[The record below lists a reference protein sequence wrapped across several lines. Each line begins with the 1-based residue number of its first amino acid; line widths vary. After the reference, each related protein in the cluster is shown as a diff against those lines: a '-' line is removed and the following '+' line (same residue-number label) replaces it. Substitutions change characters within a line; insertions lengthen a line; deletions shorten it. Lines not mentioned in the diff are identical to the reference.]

1 METLESIKQK
11 FKEEYNNAI
20 LAYNDQDPKSFFMHI
35 RLAIEYIGKLII
47 FDMLSETEANNIL
60 SGNESF
66 DFDTAMNRYLK
77 VAPSTNCQPKGSSFV
92 HLAKK
97 AILYKKP
104 DIIQLKNDDSMKRL
118 KKKIDANITSLIECY
133 SDASE
138 LGMHTDPSLDLY
150 NQANAWAFFFP
161 KMINDFSE
169 ILSSDTTDFLYSLEK
184 PIQHLERSIEAV
196 QAQDENNDFVILD
209 ELTNRFSQEAGTNY
223 IAILPE
229 QLKDRFGKNISN
241 AQMQDFFRLQ
251 WSFVIDLNKK
261 TDDGLFEQA
270 PSEKKS
276 TLRIITNDTSEVTG
290 NSIITNWL
298 FAKGRNDLGGFD
310 DKTALRETPRL
321 FCRIFSKIVRTGL
334 TSDYLIFDFCDSF
347 PKLTDSLFRKLE
359 DVFGTWEA
367 AKDRCKIISFTK
379 NESYKDSL
387 IELCDD
393 YGIQICIVNAT
404 FGDFINHLNEVK
416 PIIGAPSSNRLL
428 IRGNSLDLTESEK
441 RYNSVGIEFY
451 GPSKNIEQE
460 RRWDF
465 YSGAEITWDE
475 LEKQCDV
482 PRDLYLT
489 VKQRVTEIIRSLRR
503 TTIYTLKHRPGS
515 GATTL
520 ARRLAFDIKKAEEKG
535 VLTCTVVDIKS
546 CSNIRLTEQYL
557 CQLSET
563 IDNTAILAIVE
574 AKRVGRE
581 KFDNLVKRISDAG
594 KRVLFFYVEPFTG
607 IYKSTKKDNVVYL
620 ESILLPNE
628 QLRFEE
634 KYKQQGLNSKLLLD
648 SQKEKR
654 SLEVVDFP
662 LMLKDN
668 ETSENLASYVQEWM
682 ETLPA
687 HLRKFCAFV
696 GFVFKYSYLG
706 VNQRLLR
713 PIWRDSSHQS
723 SIMSYG
729 YDVLTAIKKL
739 LIEESTEDGTFT
751 GIWRPRYNRFSEFL
765 LRSYK
770 QNWES
775 GISEIAKEFI
785 SLCKDAGEL
794 GSDDKDMIY
803 SIFII
808 RKEADYR
815 AVEDKDN
822 LRNKFSLL
830 IKDIDDIER
839 AEALFSMLVEAF
851 PNDSVLRGHY
861 ARFLYE
867 KAMASKGI
875 TIDDRLFQEAQ
886 KHLDVAF
893 ELDED
898 DPNTHHMQGVL
909 LRRKIAVL
917 RKMFNSEKQ
926 GKSIDEIDTK
936 EIQDCLDD
944 WTLEAAEAFEKS
956 ISLSPA
962 SPYGYAA
969 ESQLYKEAIEFGKNL
984 LHCKDYSFCETDSMY
999 SVYAEK
1005 LGTVLD
1011 LFEQICYAF
1020 KDEGLAQIFN
1030 SYTIYE
1036 NVRAFHQTI
1045 VGNNEE
1051 SIQKYRACYGKA
1063 VGEKKLLYAS
1073 LLVKSIVYSK
1083 TKSNKDTRRAY
1094 SNLTT
1099 KERKEIEEVL
1109 EFQKNKGDIRSYETL
1124 FLLKLYGRE
1133 EYSLDDAIDL
1143 LKEWERQLE
1152 HDHQTGW
1159 GYLNA
1164 CFYLAVCYSSKAII
1178 GDVPNY
1184 ELSSL
1189 AMQYFKKSEDFAK
1202 KFDKS
1207 AVTPQCYFGE
1217 REDIHCI
1224 VDKHHKDSDAGI
1236 ITGVIHSI
1244 KNNKGIMKMR
1254 CGVEVS
1260 FNAQKFDILRDEG
1273 QTLRGVLGFS
1283 YRGPG
1288 LYTKPGLYDFRIE
1301 TAIDERETT
1310 FEELEE
1316 SYVPI
1321 EDLVEEAED
1330 ESVGENSNPVPQK
1343 ATPTVVGYIDLSQFE
1358 RKKNNSPQTTKAKKD
1373 EQLVGL
1379 KGKINEERTKV
1390 FMGRQS
1396 YIIDW
1401 KEGFAEDCSPDSYDY
1416 AENED
1421 VIFDLLETTN
1431 PNKDNA
1437 LFYFAINI
1445 RPASEVF

>member
-11 FKEEYNNAI
+11 LKVEYNKAI
-20 LAYNDQDPKSFFMHI
+20 LAYNDQDPKVFFMYI
-35 RLAIEYIGKLII
+35 RPAIEYIGKLII
-47 FDMLSETEANNIL
+47 FDMLSETEANDIISGIQSFEYNNIAKCYYL
-60 SGNESF
+60 VQPSSICSPEGSF
-66 DFDTAMNRYLK
+66 
-77 VAPSTNCQPKGSSFV
+77 FV
-92 HLAKK
+92 VLAQKS
-97 AILYKKP
+97 IFYSKP
-104 DIIQLKNDDSMKRL
+104 DIVQSNDNFMKRL
-118 KKKIDANITSLIECY
+118 KKKIDSNISSLIEYY
-133 SDASE
+133 SCASE
-138 LGMHTDPSLDLY
+138 LAMHTNPSLDIDD
-150 NQANAWAFFFP
+150 QAKSCAFFFP
-161 KMINDFSE
+161 KMINDFSKVLNDFSKV
-169 ILSSDTTDFLYSLEK
+169 LSPDTTDFLNSLER
-184 PIQHLERSIEAV
+184 PIEHLERSIEAV

-229 QLKDRFGKNISN
+229 QLQDRFGKNLGS
-241 AQMQDFFRLQ
+241 AQMRDFFRLQ
-251 WSFVIDLNKK
+251 WAFVIDLNKK

-290 NSIITNWL
+290 NSVITNWL
-298 FAKGRNDLGGFD
+298 FAKGRNDLGSFD

-347 PKLTDSLFRKLE
+347 PKLANSLFWKLE
-359 DVFGTWEA
+359 DVFGSWEA

-379 NESYKDSL
+379 NENYKDALRDWSN
-387 IELCDD
+387 D
-393 YGIQICIVNAT
+393 YGIQVCFVNAT

-416 PIIGAPSSNRLL
+416 PINGVPSPNRLL
-428 IRGNSLDLTESEK
+428 IRGNSLDLTESKE

-451 GPSKNIEQE
+451 GPSKTVEQE

-520 ARRLAFDIKKAEEKG
+520 ARRLAFDIKKEEENG
-535 VLTCTVVDIKS
+535 VLTCTVIDIKS

-557 CQLSET
+557 CQLSER

-574 AKRVGRE
+574 AKRVGRD

-607 IYKSTKKDNVVYL
+607 KFRPTKDNVVYL
-620 ESILLPNE
+620 DSDLKPNE

-634 KYKQQGLNSKLLLD
+634 KYKQLGLRPQLLLD
-648 SQKEKR
+648 SKKGKN

-662 LMLKDN
+662 LMLRDN

-682 ETLPA
+682 DTLPDN
-687 HLRKFCAFV
+687 LRKYCAYV
-696 GFVFKYSYLG
+696 GFVFKYSDLG
-706 VNQRLLR
+706 VNQRLLKS
-713 PIWRDSSHQS
+713 IWSDNSHQS

-729 YDVLTAIKKL
+729 YDVLSAIKKL
-739 LIEESTEDGTFT
+739 LIEESSDDGTFT

-775 GISEIAKEFI
+775 SISEIAKEFI
-785 SLCKDAGEL
+785 SLCKGAGEL

-808 RKEADYR
+808 RKNADYR
-815 AVEDKDN
+815 AVEDREK

-830 IKDIDDIER
+830 IKDIDDVER

-867 KAMASKGI
+867 KAVVSKGI
-875 TIDDRLFQEAQ
+875 TVDDRLFQKAQ
-886 KHLDVAF
+886 ENLDIAF
-893 ELDED
+893 DLDSND
-898 DPNTHHMQGVL
+898 SDLHHMQGML
-909 LRRKIAVL
+909 LRRQIAVL
-917 RKMFNSEKQ
+917 HKMYNSEKQ
-926 GKSIDEIDTK
+926 GKSFDEIDTK
-936 EIQDCLDD
+936 EIQDCLDE
-944 WTLEAAEAFEKS
+944 WTLKASDAFEKS
-956 ISLSPA
+956 VELSPA

-969 ESQLYKEAIEFGKNL
+969 ESQLYKEAIEFGQNL
-984 LHCKDYSFCETDSMY
+984 LQCKDYSFCETNSTY
-999 SVYAEK
+999 SDYAEK
-1005 LGTVLD
+1005 LGAVLD

-1020 KDEGLAQIFN
+1020 KEEGLAQILD
-1030 SYTIYE
+1030 SYKIYE
-1036 NVRAFHQTI
+1036 KVRAFHQTI
-1045 VGNNEE
+1045 IGNNDE
-1051 SIQKYRACYGKA
+1051 SIQRYRAGYGNA
-1063 VGEKKLLYAS
+1063 VGEKKMLYAS

-1083 TKSNKDTRRAY
+1083 TRSNKDTRRAY

-1109 EFQKNKGDIRSYETL
+1109 EFQKNKGDTRSYETL
-1124 FLLKLYGRE
+1124 FMLKLYGRE

-1164 CFYLAVCYSSKAII
+1164 CFYLAVCYCSKAII
-1178 GDVPNY
+1178 GNLPNY

-1189 AMQYFKKSEDFAK
+1189 AMQYFKKAEDFAK
-1202 KFDKS
+1202 KFDKN
-1207 AVTPQCYFGE
+1207 AVKPQCYFGE
-1217 REDIHCI
+1217 SEDIHCI
-1224 VDKHHKDSDAGI
+1224 VDKHRKDSDAGV

-1244 KNNKGIMKMR
+1244 KNNKGILKMR
-1254 CGVEVS
+1254 CGIEVS

-1283 YRGPG
+1283 YSG
-1288 LYTKPGLYDFRIE
+1288 PGLYDFSIE
-1301 TAIDERETT
+1301 TAIDERETS

-1321 EDLVEEAED
+1321 EDLVEETKE
-1330 ESVGENSNPVPQK
+1330 ESDAENSNPVSQK
-1343 ATPTVVGYIDLSQFE
+1343 STPTVVGYIDLSLFE
-1358 RKKNNSPQTTKAKKD
+1358 PKKNLLKLPGQKKTS
-1373 EQLVGL
+1373 
-1379 KGKINEERTKV
+1379 N
-1390 FMGRQS
+1390 
-1396 YIIDW
+1396 
-1401 KEGFAEDCSPDSYDY
+1401 
-1416 AENED
+1416 
-1421 VIFDLLETTN
+1421 
-1431 PNKDNA
+1431 
-1437 LFYFAINI
+1437 
-1445 RPASEVF
+1445 

>member
-11 FKEEYNNAI
+11 LKEEYNKAI
-20 LAYNDQDPKSFFMHI
+20 LAYNDQDPKVFFMYI
-35 RLAIEYIGKLII
+35 RPAIEYIGKLIV
-47 FDMLSETEANNIL
+47 FDMLSETEANDIISGIQSFEYDNIAKCYYL
-60 SGNESF
+60 VQPSSICSPEGSF
-66 DFDTAMNRYLK
+66 
-77 VAPSTNCQPKGSSFV
+77 FV
-92 HLAKK
+92 GLAQKS
-97 AILYKKP
+97 IFYSKP
-104 DIIQLKNDDSMKRL
+104 DVVKSNDNFMKRL
-118 KKKIDANITSLIECY
+118 KKKIDSNTFSLIEYY
-133 SDASE
+133 SCASE
-138 LGMHTDPSLDLY
+138 LSMHTNPSLDIDD
-150 NQANAWAFFFP
+150 QAKSCAFFFP
-161 KMINDFSE
+161 KMINDFSKV
-169 ILSSDTTDFLYSLEK
+169 LSPDTTDFLNSLER

-196 QAQDENNDFVILD
+196 QAQNENNDFVILD

-223 IAILPE
+223 IAIIPE
-229 QLKDRFGKNISN
+229 QLKDRFGKKLSS

-261 TDDGLFEQA
+261 TVDGLFEQA

-290 NSIITNWL
+290 NSVITNWL

-334 TSDYLIFDFCDSF
+334 TSDYLVFDFCDSV
-347 PKLTDSLFRKLE
+347 PKLTKSLFGKLE

-367 AKDRCKIISFTK
+367 AKDRCKIISFTQDE
-379 NESYKDSL
+379 NYKDSL
-387 IELCDD
+387 SDWSDD
-393 YGIQICIVNAT
+393 YGIQICFVNAT

-416 PIIGAPSSNRLL
+416 PINGISSPNRLF
-428 IRGNSLDLTESEK
+428 IRGNSLDLSESKE

-451 GPSKNIEQE
+451 GPTKTVEQE

-520 ARRLAFDIKKAEEKG
+520 ARRLAFDIKKEEEKG
-535 VLTCTVVDIKS
+535 VLTCTVIDIKS

-574 AKRVGRE
+574 AKRVGRD

-594 KRVLFFYVEPFTG
+594 KKVLFFYVEPFTG
-607 IYKSTKKDNVVYL
+607 QFRSTKDNVVYL
-620 ESILLPNE
+620 ESNLRPNE

-634 KYKQQGLNSKLLLD
+634 KYKQLGLRTDLLLD
-648 SQKEKR
+648 SKKEKK

-662 LMLKDN
+662 LMLRDN

-682 ETLPA
+682 DTLPDN
-687 HLRKFCAFV
+687 LRKYCAYV
-696 GFVFKYSYLG
+696 GFVFKYSDLG
-706 VNQRLLR
+706 VNQRLLK
-713 PIWRDSSHQS
+713 PIWSDNSHQS

-729 YDVLTAIKKL
+729 YDVLSVIKKL
-739 LIEESTEDGTFT
+739 LIEESTDDGTFT

-785 SLCKDAGEL
+785 SLCKGAGEL

-808 RKEADYR
+808 RKNADYR

-830 IKDIDDIER
+830 IKDIDDVER

-851 PNDSVLRGHY
+851 PNDPILRGHY

-867 KAMASKGI
+867 KAAVSKGI
-875 TIDDRLFQEAQ
+875 AVDDRLFQKAQ
-886 KHLDVAF
+886 ENLDIAF
-893 ELDED
+893 DLNSD
-898 DPNTHHMQGVL
+898 DSDLHHMQGML
-909 LRRKIAVL
+909 LRRQIAVL
-917 RKMFNSEKQ
+917 HKMFNSDKQ
-926 GKSIDEIDTK
+926 DKNIDDIDTK
-936 EIQDCLDD
+936 EIQDCIYD
-944 WTLEAAEAFEKS
+944 WTSKAATAFEES
-956 ISLSPA
+956 IRLSPA

-969 ESQLYKEAIEFGKNL
+969 ESQLYREVIVFGKNL
-984 LHCKDYSFCETDSMY
+984 LQCKDYSFCETDPTY
-999 SVYAEK
+999 SEYAEK

-1036 NVRAFHQTI
+1036 SVRAFHQTI

-1051 SIQKYRACYGKA
+1051 SIQKYRAGYGETI
-1063 VGEKKLLYAS
+1063 GEKKLLYAS

-1083 TKSNKDTRRAY
+1083 TINNKDTRRAY
-1094 SNLTT
+1094 SSLTS

-1109 EFQKNKGDIRSYETL
+1109 EFQKNKGDIRSYENL

-1164 CFYLAVCYSSKAII
+1164 CFYLAVCYCSKAII
-1178 GDVPNY
+1178 GDLPNY

-1189 AMQYFKKSEDFAK
+1189 AMQYFKRAEDFAK
-1202 KFDKS
+1202 KYDKNG
-1207 AVTPQCYFGE
+1207 VKPQCYFGE
-1217 REDIHCI
+1217 SEDIHCI
-1224 VDKHHKDSDAGI
+1224 VDKHRKDSDAGT
-1236 ITGVIHSI
+1236 ITGIIHSI
-1244 KNNKGIMKMR
+1244 KNNKGILKMR

-1273 QTLRGVLGFS
+1273 QTLKGVLGFS
-1283 YRGPG
+1283 YSG
-1288 LYTKPGLYDFRIE
+1288 PGLYDFSIE

-1316 SYVPI
+1316 SYIPI
-1321 EDLVEEAED
+1321 DDLVDEAKD
-1330 ESVGENSNPVPQK
+1330 ESVADNSNIVPPK
-1343 ATPTVVGYIDLSQFE
+1343 TSPTVVGYIDLSQFE
-1358 RKKNNSPQTTKAKKD
+1358 PKKTNNTQTTKAEKD
-1373 EQLVGL
+1373 KQLVGL

-1390 FMGRQS
+1390 YVKNLTGTRS
-1396 YIIDW
+1396 YIID
-1401 KEGFAEDCSPDSYDY
+1401 KTKGYSPDCSPDLYDY

-1421 VIFDLLETTN
+1421 VIFDLRETIN
-1431 PNKDNA
+1431 PNRDNA

-1445 RPASEVF
+1445 RPASESF

>member
-1 METLESIKQK
+1 METLESIKNH
-11 FKEEYNNAI
+11 FKEKYNKAV
-20 LAYNDQDPKSFFMHI
+20 LAYNDQDTIPFFQNI
-35 RLAIEYIGKLII
+35 RLAIEYLGKLIL
-47 FDMLSETEANNIL
+47 FDMMSETEANNIIN
-60 SGNESF
+60 GIKSF
-66 DFDTAMNRYLK
+66 DFDK
-77 VAPSTNCQPKGSSFV
+77 VSNCYKIVSSTNYPEGSRFVVLAQKSIFYKQP
-92 HLAKK
+92 
-97 AILYKKP
+97 I
-104 DIIQLKNDDSMKRL
+104 IIQSNDNPIKRL
-118 KKKIDANITSLIECY
+118 RKKIDSNISSLIEYYNCA
-133 SDASE
+133 SDLA
-138 LGMHTDPSLDLY
+138 MHTNSSLNLY
-150 NQANAWAFFFP
+150 DQAKSCVFFFP
-161 KMINDFSE
+161 KMINDFSKV
-169 ILSSDTTDFLYSLEK
+169 LSQDTTDFLNSLER
-184 PIQHLERSIEAV
+184 PIEHLERSIEAV

-209 ELTNRFSQEAGTNY
+209 ELTNRFAQEALTHN

-229 QLKDRFGKNISN
+229 LLKDRFGKNLSSG
-241 AQMQDFFRLQ
+241 QMQDFFRLQ

-261 TDDGLFEQA
+261 TADGLFEQA

-290 NSIITNWL
+290 NSVLTNWL

-310 DKTALRETPRL
+310 DKTALRDTPRL

-334 TSDYLIFDFCDSF
+334 TSDYLIFDFCDSS
-347 PKLTDSLFRKLE
+347 PKLTKSLFGKLE
-359 DVFGTWEA
+359 DVFGTWKT
-367 AKDRCKIISFTK
+367 AKDRCKIISFAK
-379 NESYKDSL
+379 NENYIDSL
-387 IELCDD
+387 REWSDD
-393 YGIQICIVNAT
+393 YGIQIYFVNAT
-404 FGDFINHLNEVK
+404 FGDFINHLNELK
-416 PIIGAPSSNRLL
+416 PIIETSSSNRLL
-428 IRGNSLDLTESEK
+428 VRGNSLDLTESKE
-441 RYNSVGIEFY
+441 RYNSVGIEFF
-451 GPSKNIEQE
+451 GPSKTIEQE

-465 YSGAEITWDE
+465 YSGAEITWNE

-482 PRDLYLT
+482 PRDIYLT

-503 TTIYTLKHRPGS
+503 TTLYTLKHRPGS

-520 ARRLAFDIKKAEEKG
+520 ARRLAFDIKKEDEKG

-557 CQLSET
+557 CQLSEK

-581 KFDNLVKRISDAG
+581 KFDSLVKRISDAG
-594 KRVLFFYVEPFTG
+594 KKVLFFYVEPFTG
-607 IYKSTKKDNVVYL
+607 KYKSTKENVVYL
-620 ESILLPNE
+620 ESILKPNE
-628 QLRFEE
+628 QIRFEE
-634 KYKQQGLNSKLLLD
+634 KYKQLGLRPELLLD
-648 SQKEKR
+648 SKKGKK

-662 LMLKDN
+662 LMLRDN

-682 ETLPA
+682 DTLPEN
-687 HLRKFCAFV
+687 LRKYCAYV

-706 VNQRLLR
+706 VNQRLLK
-713 PIWRDSSHQS
+713 PIWSDNNHQS
-723 SIMSYG
+723 SIMLYG
-729 YDVLTAIKKL
+729 HDVLTTIKKL
-739 LIEESTEDGTFT
+739 LIEESTDDGTFI

-785 SLCKDAGEL
+785 SLCKGAGEL

-830 IKDIDDIER
+830 IKDIDDTER

-867 KAMASKGI
+867 KAAISKGI
-875 TIDDRLFQEAQ
+875 TIDNRLFQEAQ
-886 KHLDVAF
+886 KNLDVAF

-926 GKSIDEIDTK
+926 EKSIDEIDTK

-944 WTLEAAEAFEKS
+944 WTLEAADAFEKS

-969 ESQLYKEAIEFGKNL
+969 ESQLYKESIEFGKNL
-984 LHCKDYSFCETDSMY
+984 IQCNDYSFCETDPMY

-1005 LGTVLD
+1005 LGAVLD

-1036 NVRAFHQTI
+1036 SVRAFHQTI

-1051 SIQKYRACYGKA
+1051 SIQKYRAGYGKA
-1063 VGEKKLLYAS
+1063 IGEKKLLYAS

-1083 TKSNKDTRRAY
+1083 TRNSKDTRRAY
-1094 SNLTT
+1094 SNLTL

-1124 FLLKLYGRE
+1124 FLLKLYGGE

-1152 HDHQTGW
+1152 NDHQTGW

-1164 CFYLAVCYSSKAII
+1164 CFYLAVCYCSKAII
-1178 GDVPNY
+1178 GDLPNY

-1189 AMQYFKKSEDFAK
+1189 AM
-1202 KFDKS
+1202 
-1207 AVTPQCYFGE
+1207 
-1217 REDIHCI
+1217 
-1224 VDKHHKDSDAGI
+1224 
-1236 ITGVIHSI
+1236 
-1244 KNNKGIMKMR
+1244 
-1254 CGVEVS
+1254 
-1260 FNAQKFDILRDEG
+1260 
-1273 QTLRGVLGFS
+1273 
-1283 YRGPG
+1283 
-1288 LYTKPGLYDFRIE
+1288 
-1301 TAIDERETT
+1301 
-1310 FEELEE
+1310 
-1316 SYVPI
+1316 
-1321 EDLVEEAED
+1321 
-1330 ESVGENSNPVPQK
+1330 
-1343 ATPTVVGYIDLSQFE
+1343 
-1358 RKKNNSPQTTKAKKD
+1358 
-1373 EQLVGL
+1373 
-1379 KGKINEERTKV
+1379 
-1390 FMGRQS
+1390 
-1396 YIIDW
+1396 
-1401 KEGFAEDCSPDSYDY
+1401 
-1416 AENED
+1416 
-1421 VIFDLLETTN
+1421 
-1431 PNKDNA
+1431 
-1437 LFYFAINI
+1437 
-1445 RPASEVF
+1445 

>member
-11 FKEEYNNAI
+11 LKEEYNNAI
-20 LAYNDQDPKSFFMHI
+20 LAYNDQDPKVFFRNI

-60 SGNESF
+60 SGIESI
-66 DFDTAMNRYLK
+66 DFDTTTNCYSK
-77 VAPSTNCQPKGSSFV
+77 VALSPNCQPQGSSFV

-97 AILYKKP
+97 AIFYKKP
-104 DIIQLKNDDSMKRL
+104 DIIQLKNDDDKKRL
-118 KKKIDANITSLIECY
+118 KKKIDSNISSLIEYY
-133 SDASE
+133 SCASE
-138 LGMHTDPSLDLY
+138 LAMHTNSSLDLY
-150 NQANAWAFFFP
+150 DQAKSCAFFFP
-161 KMINDFSE
+161 KMIDDFSKV
-169 ILSSDTTDFLYSLEK
+169 LSPDTTNFLNSLER
-184 PIQHLERSIEAV
+184 PIEHLERSIEAV
-196 QAQDENNDFVILD
+196 QAQNENNDFVILD

-229 QLKDRFGKNISN
+229 QLKDRFGKNLGS
-241 AQMQDFFRLQ
+241 AQMKDFFRLQ
-251 WSFVIDLNKK
+251 WSFVIDLNTK
-261 TDDGLFEQA
+261 TIDGLFEQA

-298 FAKGRNDLGGFD
+298 FAKGRNDLVVFD
-310 DKTALRETPRL
+310 DKTVLRETPRL
-321 FCRIFSKIVRTGL
+321 FNRIFSKIVRTGL
-334 TSDYLIFDFCDSF
+334 TSDYLVFDFCDSF
-347 PKLTDSLFRKLE
+347 PKLTNNLFGKLE

-379 NESYKDSL
+379 NENYKDSL
-387 IELCDD
+387 REWSDD
-393 YGIQICIVNAT
+393 YGIQVYFINAT

-416 PIIGAPSSNRLL
+416 PINGVPSPNRLL

-451 GPSKNIEQE
+451 GPSKAIEQE

-465 YSGAEITWDE
+465 YSGAEITWSE

-482 PRDLYLT
+482 TRDLYFT

-520 ARRLAFDIKKAEEKG
+520 ARRLAFDIKKEEENG
-535 VLTCTVVDIKS
+535 ILTCTVIDIKS

-557 CQLSET
+557 CQLSEK

-574 AKRVGRE
+574 AKRVGRD

-594 KRVLFFYVEPFTG
+594 KKVLFFYVEPFTG
-607 IYKSTKKDNVVYL
+607 KFRPTKDNVVYL
-620 ESILLPNE
+620 ESNLRPNE

-634 KYKQQGLNSKLLLD
+634 KYKQLGLRPELLLD
-648 SQKEKR
+648 SKKGKK

-662 LMLKDN
+662 LMLRDN

-682 ETLPA
+682 ETLPDN
-687 HLRKFCAFV
+687 LRKYCAYV
-696 GFVFKYSYLG
+696 GFVFKYSDLG
-706 VNQRLLR
+706 VNQRLLK
-713 PIWRDSSHQS
+713 PIWSDNNHQS
-723 SIMSYG
+723 SIMSHG
-729 YDVLTAIKKL
+729 YDVLSAIKKL
-739 LIEESTEDGTFT
+739 LIEESTDDGTPT

-775 GISEIAKEFI
+775 GISEIAKELI
-785 SLCKDAGEL
+785 SLCKGAGEL

-808 RKEADYR
+808 RKNADYR

-830 IKDIDDIER
+830 IKDIDDVER

-867 KAMASKGI
+867 KAVVSKGI
-875 TIDDRLFQEAQ
+875 TVDDRLFQKAQ
-886 KHLDVAF
+886 ENLDIAF
-893 ELDED
+893 DLDSND
-898 DPNTHHMQGVL
+898 SDLHHMQGML
-909 LRRKIAVL
+909 LRRQIAVL
-917 RKMFNSEKQ
+917 HKMFNSEKQ

-944 WTLEAAEAFEKS
+944 WTLKAADAFQES
-956 ISLSPA
+956 IDLSPA

-969 ESQLYKEAIEFGKNL
+969 KSQLYKEAIEFGKNL
-984 LHCKDYSFCETDSMY
+984 LQCKDYSFCETDPTY
-999 SVYAEK
+999 SEYAEQ
-1005 LGTVLD
+1005 LGVVLD

-1020 KDEGLAQIFN
+1020 KDEGLAQILD
-1030 SYTIYE
+1030 SYKIYE
-1036 NVRAFHQTI
+1036 KVRAFHQTI

-1051 SIQKYRACYGKA
+1051 SIQRYRAGYGRA

-1083 TKSNKDTRRAY
+1083 TRSNKDTRRAY

-1109 EFQKNKGDIRSYETL
+1109 EFQKNKGDTRSYETL
-1124 FLLKLYGRE
+1124 FMLKLYGRE

-1189 AMQYFKKSEDFAK
+1189 AMQYFKKAEDFAK

-1207 AVTPQCYFGE
+1207 AVLEQCYFGE

-1224 VDKHHKDSDAGI
+1224 VDKHHKSDAGT

-1244 KNNKGIMKMR
+1244 KNNKNGILKMR
-1254 CGVEVS
+1254 CGLEVS
-1260 FNAQKFDILRDEG
+1260 FNAQQYDILRDEG

-1283 YRGPG
+1283 YKG
-1288 LYTKPGLYDFRIE
+1288 PGLYDFSIE

-1321 EDLVEEAED
+1321 DDLVDEAQE
-1330 ESVGENSNPVPQK
+1330 ESVGETSNPVPPK
-1343 ATPTVVGYIDLSQFE
+1343 ATPTVVGYIDLGQFE
-1358 RKKNNSPQTTKAKKD
+1358 SKKTNSPQTTKAKKD
-1373 EQLVGL
+1373 KQLVGL

-1390 FMGRQS
+1390 FVKTPTGNRS
-1396 YIIDW
+1396 YIIE
-1401 KEGFAEDCSPDSYDY
+1401 KTKGFAPDCSPDMYDY
-1416 AENED
+1416 AENEE
-1421 VIFDLLETTN
+1421 VVFDLRETTN
-1431 PNKDNA
+1431 PKNNEP
-1437 LFYFAINI
+1437 FYFAINI